1 LIGSAATLKTGI
13 KIMAAILQFQNRKK
27 SERPSFEAGH
37 TALILMYTGVRFERI
52 DFEAL
57 KSKSNSTLED
67 QQTATARF
75 AN

>member
-1 LIGSAATLKTGI
+1 
-13 KIMAAILQFQNRKK
+13 MAALLQFQNRKK
-27 SERPSFEAGH
+27 SERTSFEAGH

-57 KSKSNSTLED
+57 KSDVNTNLND
-67 QQTATARF
+67 VPATARF